1 MTQGLPSLIVYQ
13 SPSFP
18 FLVYPVLNYKDSF
31 TWGGGNIQE
40 KNEFQTIQL
49 MSLTNQSS
57 LMEKR

>member
-1 MTQGLPSLIVYQ
+1 M
-13 SPSFP
+13 
-18 FLVYPVLNYKDSF
+18 
-31 TWGGGNIQE
+31 GGGDIQE